1 MSDIVKGVK
10 AGEVYAVVMAVK
22 GECSIGVTRLT
33 ENGNA
38 AHFADRVSFAN
49 EKPLKDGWREVSG
62 LFVVPPGVGAFRV
75 KASIDTKY
83 GENQFWMDDVRVY
96 KVW

>member
-1 MSDIVKGVK
+1 M
-10 AGEVYAVVMAVK
+10 
-22 GECSIGVTRLT
+22 T
-33 ENGNA
+33 ENGNV
-38 AHFADRVSFAN
+38 AHFADGVSFVN

-62 LFVVPPGVGAFRV
+62 LFVVPPGVSAFRV